1 MANSPYR
8 NRSST
13 LEQKKVKAEPKI
25 APSKQSMQQLM
36 FDHVVEKI
44 NEHGFAFDIKSN
56 SCMYRTS
63 DGKKCAVG
71 WLISD
76 QEYTSEMEG
85 SQVGGLIAR
94 KILPKRLLGKF
105 VRGRYE
111 NEILLRD
118 MQYAHDVCAGS
129 SEDKND
135 FNDRMKRVAQTYK
148 LDWSF
153 KHLEVGQES
162 A

>member
-8 NRSST
+8 NRSGT

-44 NEHGFAFDIKSN
+44 NEHGLAFDTKHAT
-56 SCMYRTS
+56 CMYRTS

-76 QEYTSEMEG
+76 QEYTPDMEG

-105 VRGRYE
+105 VEGRYE

-129 SEDKND
+129 EDKPD
-135 FNDRMKRVAQTYK
+135 FIVRMKRVAQSYK
-148 LDWSF
+148 LDWNF